1 MTRHE
6 FPRIQEAY
14 EQQVLPNGLTVRVV
28 KRPGFAKKYAIL
40 AVNYGSID
48 TTFVKDGVRYE
59 TPAGVAHYLEHK
71 MFDLPEGNAMSRFAA
86 YGGSDNAFTSQTA
99 TAYYVDCTDCFE
111 ENLETLVTMVTTPH
125 FTPESVEKERGI
137 IAQEI
142 RMYEDSP
149 GSVVAEDLLSAMYE
163 SHPIRVGI
171 AGTVESIG
179 EITAETLYDCYN
191 AFYVP
196 SNMILCVVGD
206 VDAASVAHQVE
217 KLLPGTGP
225 APAVG
230 DYGPEETLIPPCH
243 RVTRRMEISMPTF
256 QIGFRCPAPALGDGV
271 LQQEIVADLALEV
284 LLGESSRLYEQMYEE
299 GLIDSSFGGYYEQSK
314 NVAMLACGG
323 DSDDPDAVLER
334 LIAEVERL
342 KREGIDPELF
352 RRLKRAA
359 IGSRIRSLDSFEGV
373 AFRLCGYF
381 FEKTEYYRFPEV
393 FDGVDEQQVLAFL
406 ADTVQRERA
415 AIAIIYPLEKEVQ
428 T

>member
-28 KRPGFAKKYAIL
+28 KRAGFAKKYAIL

-48 TTFVKDGVRYE
+48 MTFTKDGVRYE

-71 MFDLPEGNAMSRFAA
+71 MFDLPDGNAMSRFAL

-99 TAYYVDCTDCFE
+99 TAYYVDCTDFFE

-125 FTPESVEKERGI
+125 FTAESVEKERGI

-142 RMYEDSP
+142 KMYDDSP
-149 GSVVAEDLLSAMYE
+149 GSVVTEDLLAAMYGT
-163 SHPIRVGI
+163 HPIRVGI

-179 EITAETLYDCYN
+179 EITEKTLHDCYN

-206 VDAASVAHQVE
+206 VDAEAVVQQVRA
-217 KLLPGTGP
+217 LLPETAP
-225 APAVG
+225 APAVS
-230 DYGPEETLIPPCH
+230 DYGPEESLIPPCH
-243 RVTRRMEISMPTF
+243 RVTRQMEISMPTF
-256 QIGFRCPAPALGDGV
+256 QIGFRCPAPELGDGV
-271 LQQEIVADLALEV
+271 LRQEIIADLALEV
-284 LLGESSRLYEQMYEE
+284 LLGESSSLYERMYEE
-299 GLIDSSFGGYYEQSK
+299 GLIDSSFGGYYEQTK

-323 DSDDPDAVLER
+323 DSDDPDAVLECLLSEVQR
-334 LIAEVERL
+334 LQ
-342 KREGIDPELF
+342 REGIDPELF
-352 RRLKRAA
+352 KRLKRAA

-393 FDGVDEQQVLAFL
+393 FDSVDEQQVLDFL
-406 ADTVQRERA
+406 VDAVQRERA
-415 AIAIIYPLEKEVQ
+415 AISIIYPLEKEVQ
-428 T
+428 A